1 MIARCLRRSVVV
13 SLVLVAMAACTSV
26 PPEAASSAVPA
37 PKAFLD
43 RLRPADLG
51 REFEAVQLVSV
62 SRDDKTFVAEVR
74 LSVRKDRL
82 MFVAQDML
90 GQRLMTV
97 TWTDSG
103 VVEERSPNL
112 PALVSPAGML
122 ADLVAICGPEEA
134 VRRALEQTGS
144 QLVTDPGG
152 RVILRDGK
160 ETLRAT
166 LGWQS
171 GVRWTGRL
179 MYRNVRAGYSV
190 EVQSVE
196 QS

>member
-1 MIARCLRRSVVV
+1 RVPSCSSRLARVRAGAVQMVPRGLGRSGVG
-13 SLVLVAMAACTSV
+13 SLVLMAMAACTSV

-37 PKAFLD
+37 PKAFLE

-51 REFEAVQLVSV
+51 REFGAVQLVSV
-62 SRDDKTFVAEVR
+62 RRDDKVFIAEVR

-97 TWTDSG
+97 TWTDG
-103 VVEERSPNL
+103 GIVEERSPNL

-122 ADLVAICGPEEA
+122 ADLVAIGGPEDA

-144 QLVTDPGG
+144 PLGTGPGG
-152 RVILRDGK
+152 GGL
-160 ETLRAT
+160 LRAGQGA
-166 LGWQS
+166 L
-171 GVRWTGRL
+171 RP
-179 MYRNVRAGYSV
+179 
-190 EVQSVE
+190 
-196 QS
+196 

>member
-1 MIARCLRRSVVV
+1 MIARCLRRSVVG
-13 SLVLVAMAACTSV
+13 SLALVAMAACTSV

-37 PKAFLD
+37 PKAFLE

-62 SRDDKTFVAEVR
+62 SRDDKVFVAEVR

-166 LGWQS
+166 LGWQP
-171 GVRWTGRL
+171 GARWTG
-179 MYRNVRAGYSV
+179 
-190 EVQSVE
+190 Q
-196 QS
+196 